1 MFRILPDG
9 ERFGEYVLLRDGESV
24 LLRTA
29 VPADAPAVAAFMAGV
44 SRESLRRR
52 FMGGVAT
59 VAPAAIEAMCV
70 AEPRERLCLLAIVGQ
85 DQDARVVGAGNYI
98 SARVG
103 GSAEVAF
110 LVRDDFQGRGIS
122 TLLLERLAGI
132 AVASG
137 FAGFEAEVLAD
148 NRAMID
154 VFRES
159 GFEVHQSALGGG
171 TVHVQFPVGVPAA
184 VRERGELRE
193 RIATA
198 NSLVPLLRPRTAAV
212 IGASRDPAAVGSMI
226 FAAILRG
233 NFRGT
238 VYPVNRRASSV
249 QGVRAYASVRDLPEP
264 VELAVIAV
272 PAHGVLEAAEQALH
286 AGARGLLVVSAGFAE
301 SGGAGAARQ
310 QSLVDLVRS
319 HGARLIGPN
328 CLGLM
333 NTRRDVSLNASLAA
347 ALAPRGRIG
356 FYSHSAA
363 LGLVILEYAA
373 ERGLGF
379 SSFVSAGNRADV
391 SGNDLLQF
399 WEEDAD
405 TDIALLYLETF
416 GNPRRFARIA
426 RRLSGRKPILCV
438 KSARSRAGS
447 DAARA
452 HIAAVAQSDAGVEM
466 LFRQAGVIR
475 ADTLEEMFDTALLLA
490 NQPLP
495 QGGRTAIVS
504 NSGGV
509 LTICADACEARG
521 LAVSGPRMI
530 DLGMLAPVKA
540 YETAVRGQIE
550 HPEVDALIVI
560 FAGVGR
566 CDPRAVGRAIRRGV
580 LRGER
585 RSSVAKPVLLCLMG
599 AAGALR
605 FGAQGESGGAGG
617 GARRA
622 ARGTAAGR
630 VFPSYRFPESAAM
643 ALARAVQYAAF
654 RRQPPG
660 RLPWY
665 DDVDAA
671 TARREVAAALAS
683 ATAAESREGGGGEGG
698 AGGNGGEGR
707 GGRQGGEGGET
718 IWLKGEAAWRV
729 LGCFGILA
737 AGGVSGEAVAGAA
750 GAPSDATGVTLE
762 IRSDPSFGPLIHLLP
777 AGRPALARITPLTD
791 RDIREVAAAA
801 GLAAD
806 RGVEELL
813 GRVSQLVE
821 ELPWLRRMT
830 AEIRYAS
837 DAGGA
842 WRAALG
848 SGAQLG
854 LAAAVGAKQAER

>member
-9 ERFGEYVLLRDGESV
+9 ERFAEYVLLRQGESV

-29 VPADAPAVAAFMAGV
+29 TPADVPAVESFMAGV

-52 FMGGVAT
+52 FMGGVAK
-59 VAPAAIEAMCV
+59 VARSAIEELCV

-85 DQDARVVGAGNYI
+85 DRDAEGAQVVGAGNYI
-98 SARVG
+98 ATRVG

-110 LVRDDFQGRGIS
+110 LVADAFQGRGIS

-132 AVASG
+132 AAASG
-137 FAGFEAEVLAD
+137 FIGFEAEVLAE

-171 TVHVQFPVGVPAA
+171 TLHLQFPVDMPGA
-184 VRERGELRE
+184 VREHAELRE
-193 RIATA
+193 RIAAA

-212 IGASRDPAAVGSMI
+212 IGASRDPSAAGSMI

-238 VYPVNRRASSV
+238 VYPVNRRASAV

-264 VELAVIAV
+264 PELVVIAV
-272 PAHGVLEAAEQALH
+272 PAPGVLEAAEQALH

-310 QSLVDLVRS
+310 QALVDLVRS

-333 NTRRDVSLNASLAA
+333 NTRPDVSLNASLAA

-363 LGLVILEYAA
+363 LGLAILEYAA

-405 TDIALLYLETF
+405 TDVALLYLETF

-452 HIAAVAQSDAGVEM
+452 HIAAVAQSDASVET

-475 ADTLEEMFDTALLLA
+475 ADTLEEMFDAALLLA

-495 QGGRTAIVS
+495 HGGRTAIVS

-509 LTICADACEARG
+509 LTICADACEGRG
-521 LAVSGPRMI
+521 LSVAGPQMI
-530 DLGMLAPVKA
+530 DLGVLAPVRA
-540 YETAVRGQIE
+540 YETAVQRAIE

-566 CDPRAVGRAIRRGV
+566 SDPWAVGRAIRRGV

-585 RSSVAKPVLLCLMG
+585 RSGVSKPVLLCLMG

-605 FGAQGESGGAGG
+605 FGAGR
-617 GARRA
+617 GAR
-622 ARGTAAGR
+622 GH

-643 ALARAVQYAAF
+643 ALSLAVQYAAF

-665 DDVDAA
+665 GDVDAA
-671 TARREVAAALAS
+671 AARREVAAALAG
-683 ATAAESREGGGGEGG
+683 A
-698 AGGNGGEGR
+698 AGGD
-707 GGRQGGEGGET
+707 GGET
-718 IWLKGEAAWRV
+718 IWLEGEAGRRI
-729 LGCFGILA
+729 LGCFGIPA
-737 AGGVSGEAVAGAA
+737 ASGADEGVAA
-750 GAPSDATGVTLE
+750 ASDSLSARLE
-762 IRSDPSFGPLIHLLP
+762 VRSDPSFGPLLHLLP
-777 AGRPALARITPLTD
+777 AGKPPLVRITPLTD
-791 RDIREVAAAA
+791 RDIRELMAAAD
-801 GLAAD
+801 LPAD
-806 RGVEELL
+806 CGVEELL

-821 ELPWLRRMT
+821 ELPWLSRMA
-830 AEIRYAS
+830 AEIRCAR
-837 DAGGA
+837 DAAGA
-842 WRAALG
+842 WRLSLAP
-848 SGAQLG
+848 GARLG
-854 LAAAVGAKQAER
+854 LAAPVRG

>member
-310 QSLVDLVRS
+310 QALVDLVRS

-333 NTRRDVSLNASLAA
+333 NTRRDVSLNASLAG

-438 KSARSRAGS
+438 KSARSRAGC

-475 ADTLEEMFDTALLLA
+475 ADTLEEIFDTALLLA

-495 QGGRTAIVS
+495 HGGRTAIVS

-530 DLGMLAPVKA
+530 DLGMLAPVRA
-540 YETAVRGQIE
+540 YETAVQSWIE

-585 RSSVAKPVLLCLMG
+585 RSGVAKPVLLCLMG

-605 FGAQGESGGAGG
+605 VGAQGESGGAGG
-617 GARRA
+617 GAGGGRSDGGGAGRA
-622 ARGTAAGR
+622 ARGTAGAGH

-671 TARREVAAALAS
+671 TARREVAAALA
-683 ATAAESREGGGGEGG
+683 AAAARAGEGD
-698 AGGNGGEGR
+698 
-707 GGRQGGEGGET
+707 GET
-718 IWLKGEAAWRV
+718 IWLEGEAAWRI

-737 AGGVSGEAVAGAA
+737 AGGAGRVE
-750 GAPSDATGVTLE
+750 APSDATGVRLE

-777 AGRPALARITPLTD
+777 AGKPPLARITPLTD
-791 RDIREVAAAA
+791 RDIREMAAAA
-801 GLAAD
+801 DLAAD
-806 RGVEELL
+806 HGVEELL

-821 ELPWLRRMT
+821 ELPWLGSMT
-830 AEIRYAS
+830 AEIRYAR

-848 SGAQLG
+848 ARARLG
-854 LAAAVGAKQAER
+854 LAAAVGAKQAEP